1 MKNFLVLG
9 LALALVSATT
19 ASAEKPAKKGGM
31 KSGLQPGE
39 NVGAF
44 YVTKCAG
51 AEYDGVAEGKNLCYR
66 CRNGSKPQVMVFTR
80 SDDPKVAELVKKLDE
95 AVASNEESK
104 LRVFVNVLNEDK
116 DDASDIAKKFVSTT
130 SVKNIPFVVPNE
142 NANGPDNYGIN
153 PKADVTI
160 VMANEG
166 NVKANYAVANAKK
179 LNVDAVIA
187 DLNKI
192 LE

>member
-19 ASAEKPAKKGGM
+19 ATAEQPAKKGGL

-39 NVGAF
+39 KVGPF

-51 AEYDGVAEGKNLCYR
+51 AEDDGVAEGKNLCYR

-80 SDDPKVAELVKKLDE
+80 SNDPKVAELVKKLDE

-153 PKADVTI
+153 PKADVTV

-166 NVKANYAVANAKK
+166 NVKANYAVASAKK

-192 LE
+192 LD

>member
-51 AEYDGVAEGKNLCYR
+51 AEDDGVAEGKNLCYR